1 MEAEE
6 ETADPGSAK
15 KQPLNVHETK
25 QLLFSILELLRA
37 GRRCPEQNIEG
48 KLQQGLVEARWLSKH
63 WRELN
68 LGKSPTDWF
77 TELRFYTPLDTKYVV
92 LEMLFPANLLPS
104 TPKKIKTRRNNHQ
117 NVQ

>member
-1 MEAEE
+1 MCFLECFDTCWLADRKDIQPVKKPGPLILIDSLLEQMEAEE

-63 WRELN
+63 
-68 LGKSPTDWF
+68 
-77 TELRFYTPLDTKYVV
+77 
-92 LEMLFPANLLPS
+92 
-104 TPKKIKTRRNNHQ
+104 
-117 NVQ
+117 